1 MIVRLVYGA
10 LLFTDISFLFIS
22 VAVLLGLVVWWN
34 LRSPAKLKLP
44 YPKGLP
50 VLGNLFQ
57 LEPSRAHHKIDK
69 WARQLGGV
77 YAIRLPGENIV
88 VVSDYENLKD
98 ILITRGSHF
107 AGRPE
112 GSIRVEIFS
121 NGKSDIAFSSPD
133 AKFRP
138 TLKKVVSSNLRHHST
153 GKSTYHEELYQVAE
167 QDFFDEL
174 RKLEG
179 KPTDVLDPLY
189 HFSVRIVMILAM
201 GKDLADDPEMRQAM
215 IRMETNGMA
224 TLNQNAGGTILD
236 KFPWL
241 RFFGNNTYK
250 QLLQGRQD
258 LRDVFHATRDVI
270 MPQLDEKNPK
280 SVVEALLAVKDKL
293 KHPDGTQILQD
304 VNIMSQLNGLIVGG
318 VSTTARGLYA
328 FINVLI
334 HHQDV
339 MRKMHEE
346 LDAVVGKRT
355 TVTAEDRE
363 NMPYT
368 KAVLYELLRYT
379 TINPNLLPH
388 ATTQDTEL
396 AGSKIPKN
404 TLVVANLWTMHHDE
418 KFWGDPWK
426 FRPSRYL
433 TDDGDVL
440 PPGHPNLKRMLL
452 FSAGPRVCPGEQYSM
467 IRLFYFL
474 ANLMLNFDMDYGPEI
489 VTCDP
494 RELKT
499 GVLMLHKPYEVCF
512 IPRVSK

>member
-1 MIVRLVYGA
+1 M
-10 LLFTDISFLFIS
+10 SFLFIS

-34 LRSPAKLKLP
+34 LKSPAKLKLP

-50 VLGNLFQ
+50 VLGNIFQ
-57 LEPSRAHHKIDK
+57 LEPHRAHLKIDE

-88 VVSDYENLKD
+88 VVSDYEHMKE
-98 ILITRGSHF
+98 ILITRGNEFS
-107 AGRPE
+107 GRPV
-112 GSIRVEIFS
+112 GSIRVEMFS
-121 NGKSDIAFSSPD
+121 FGQSDIGFSVPN

-138 TLKKVVSSNLRHHST
+138 ALKKTVQGHLRLHCSGSS
-153 GKSTYHEELYQVAE
+153 GYHEDLYRIAE
-167 QDFFDEL
+167 EDCFDEL

-179 KPTDVLDPLY
+179 KPSDVLELMYD
-189 HFSVRIVMILAM
+189 FAVRIIMIMAI
-201 GKDLADDPEMRQAM
+201 GKDLADNVEVRNAM
-215 IRMETNGMA
+215 IRMEGTGSEI
-224 TLNQNAGGTILD
+224 LNQNGGGTLLD
-236 KFPWL
+236 LFPWL
-241 RFFGNNTYK
+241 RFFGYKTYK
-250 QLLQGRQD
+250 QLLQGRKD
-258 LRDVFHATRDVI
+258 LQDVFRTAKGVI

-280 SVVEALLAVKDKL
+280 NVTEALLAVKDKL
-293 KHPDGTQILQD
+293 KYPDGTQILHD
-304 VNIMSQLNGLIVGG
+304 INIMANLNGMIIAG
-318 VSTTARGLYA
+318 VSTTARILYA

-346 LDAVVGKRT
+346 LDAVVGKRRN
-355 TVTAEDRE
+355 VTAEDRE

-379 TINPNLLPH
+379 TINPHLLPH
-388 ATTQDTEL
+388 STTQDTEL

-426 FRPSRYL
+426 FRPNRYL
-433 TDDGDVL
+433 TDDGQVL
-440 PPGHPNLKRMLL
+440 PPDHPNLKRVML
-452 FSAGPRVCPGEQYSM
+452 FSAGPRVCIGEQFSM

-489 VTCDP
+489 LSCDP
-494 RELKT
+494 REYKT
-499 GVLMLHKPYEVCF
+499 DVLLLHKPYEVCF
-512 IPRVSK
+512 TPR